1 MFKKVSLSTI
11 FQIGILVVIG
21 IMFCM
26 TGNILGGVS
35 GDSSTLEYDHNMDTE
50 NYPVEVTLGEDNSY
64 LVSETIQVDMLRE
77 RHGIYRYIPMK
88 GTVKSTIVDS
98 RPIPTAPP
106 SMIISMASPRSS
118 STCCAVV
125 GLGLPDVLAL
135 GAATYPP
142 AARISAAATGSLGKR
157 TATLSS
163 PPVVSIGTISDF

>member
-26 TGNILGGVS
+26 TGNILGGVR

-50 NYPVEVTLGEDNSY
+50 NYHVEVTLGEDNSY

-88 GTVKSTIVDS
+88 GTIQNVQGEKIPYFADIELEDCNTNVEESTDE
-98 RPIPTAPP
+98 
-106 SMIISMASPRSS
+106 
-118 STCCAVV
+118 
-125 GLGLPDVLAL
+125 G
-135 GAATYPP
+135 
-142 AARISAAATGSLGKR
+142 
-157 TATLSS
+157 
-163 PPVVSIGTISDF
+163 F